1 MSGFLR
7 ISQFLERI
15 LIEYMY
21 VDSKYSCNLDLFS
34 ISYALSKIKTQGCS
48 ANSYNFGNSFEFLEK
63 SYNLLFAI
71 FSTFFIDNQHL
82 K

>member
-15 LIEYMY
+15 PIEYMY

-63 SYNLLFAI
+63 ALIYFLQYFLLF
-71 FSTFFIDNQHL
+71 L
-82 K
+82 